1 MTRPVCLVGRRTAE
15 HTVIHD
21 EIMTNNPNNYD
32 YVVIGGGTAGCV
44 IAARLS
50 EDPGVRVALLEAGAG
65 EDPATGAAANPATAV
80 DLFGSPVDWAYTTVP
95 QSGTDDIVHGWPR
108 GRVLGGSSSINGLVH
123 LRGHA
128 LSYDAWENQGAA
140 GWNYRELLPF
150 LMRSEQA
157 RGRDPRIRGQEG
169 PMIIEEPPAASPL
182 SLALYDASVEAGF
195 APAGDGNRPEA
206 EGTFWAESNVV
217 GGRRQDAAD
226 AYLRPVLS
234 RPNLT
239 VLTGARVTGL
249 LIAGGRCHGAEYI
262 LSGEPHTIHAERE
275 VVLSAGTIASPQLL
289 MLSGIG
295 PAGHLRQTGI
305 PVRLDL
311 PGVGANLHDHPMAL
325 ISYGVRE
332 AFVPGPG
339 RPMILTR
346 SAPGSDPDVQ
356 LSFSPAALEPQW
368 SGRRDGFTV
377 FFSVVA
383 PASRGSIRLRDAD
396 PASYPLID
404 PAYLS
409 AEADMD
415 RMVTGLRMARDIAR
429 AGALQGW
436 RGDEFYPGPA
446 VASDE
451 ECRAYIRHA
460 TSTYFH
466 PAGTCRIGTDDHAVV
481 DTDLRVRG
489 IDGLRVADASVM
501 PSVVS
506 ANTNAAVLG
515 IAERAAHVISTS
527 ALG

>member
-1 MTRPVCLVGRRTAE
+1 
-15 HTVIHD
+15 
-21 EIMTNNPNNYD
+21 
-32 YVVIGGGTAGCV
+32 
-44 IAARLS
+44 
-50 EDPGVRVALLEAGAG
+50 
-65 EDPATGAAANPATAV
+65 
-80 DLFGSPVDWAYTTVP
+80 
-95 QSGTDDIVHGWPR
+95 
-108 GRVLGGSSSINGLVH
+108 
-123 LRGHA
+123 
-128 LSYDAWENQGAA
+128 
-140 GWNYRELLPF
+140 
-150 LMRSEQA
+150 
-157 RGRDPRIRGQEG
+157 
-169 PMIIEEPPAASPL
+169 
-182 SLALYDASVEAGF
+182 
-195 APAGDGNRPEA
+195 
-206 EGTFWAESNVV
+206 
-217 GGRRQDAAD
+217 
-226 AYLRPVLS
+226 
-234 RPNLT
+234 
-239 VLTGARVTGL
+239 
-249 LIAGGRCHGAEYI
+249 
-262 LSGEPHTIHAERE
+262 
-275 VVLSAGTIASPQLL
+275 VLSAGTIASPQLL

-368 SGRRDGFTV
+368 SGRREGFTV
-377 FFSVVA
+377 FFAVVA

-415 RMVTGLRMARDIAR
+415 RMATGLRMARDIAR
-429 AGALQGW
+429 AGALRGW
-436 RGDEFYPGPA
+436 RGDELYPGPA

-451 ECRAYIRHA
+451 ECRAYIRRA

-515 IAERAAHVISTS
+515 IAERAAHLISTS
-527 ALG
+527 AG